1 MSPNPAVAGKAV
13 AAMALP
19 AGFDYRIS
27 LTDLAGRV
35 VLNQPIAAGSQ
46 SFAFDQALNAGV
58 YFVHLWQNERPVVVE
73 KLVITQ

>member
-1 MSPNPAVAGKAV
+1 
-13 AAMALP
+13 
-19 AGFDYRIS
+19 
-27 LTDLAGRV
+27 